1 MEETNKKRGFYVAL
15 AAVIV
20 CVFTVAVVYKNT
32 KYTNDQ
38 QRDLASLEE
47 SNSQNTQET
56 ADNQGVLDNQTAV
69 ADNSSDAVEKKDS
82 LDSLA
87 SADVKKK
94 KKSKKSASSDTTG
107 EDAGSDGEEENES
120 VETMGSSNT
129 FTNTAFDEE
138 AGLLWPVEGNVLMK
152 YSMDKGIYF
161 QTLSQ
166 YKCNPAIIIESS
178 TGTSVH
184 SSADCTV
191 TEISENEE
199 TGLTVTTALDDR
211 YNVIYGQLSDLEVKV
226 GDQLKEGDVIG
237 KIAKPT
243 KYYITEGSNLYLQV
257 IENGETVDPLLLLR

>member
-32 KYTNDQ
+32 KYTNDR
-38 QRDLASLEE
+38 QRELASLEE
-47 SNSQNTQET
+47 SRSQNTQKT
-56 ADNQGVLDNQTAV
+56 TDNRGVLDNQTAV
-69 ADNSSDAVEKKDS
+69 ADNSTDTVVKK
-82 LDSLA
+82 DSLA
-87 SADVKKK
+87 SADMKKK
-94 KKSKKSASSDTTG
+94 KKNKKSTNSDTAKENTG
-107 EDAGSDGEEENES
+107 SAPEDENES

-129 FTNTAFDEE
+129 FANTPFDEE
-138 AGLLWPVEGNVLMK
+138 AGLLWPVEGNILMK
-152 YSMDKGIYF
+152 YSMDKSIYF

-184 SSADCTV
+184 AGADCTV

-211 YNVIYGQLSDLEVKV
+211 YNVIYGQLADLEVKA

-243 KYYITEGSNLYLQV
+243 KYYVTEGSNLYLQV
-257 IENGETVDPLLLLR
+257 KENGETVDPLLLLR

>member
-1 MEETNKKRGFYVAL
+1 MEETSKKRGFYIAL

-38 QRDLASLEE
+38 QRQLASLEE
-47 SNSQNTQET
+47 SRPGNTQGT
-56 ADNQGVLDNQTAV
+56 TRKQGTLDNQTAI
-69 ADNSSDAVEKKDS
+69 ADNSSDTVTKKDS
-82 LDSLA
+82 LALA
-87 SADVKKK
+87 DAKKK
-94 KKSKKSASSDTTG
+94 KKNKSADSDTSKKDTDSSP
-107 EDAGSDGEEENES
+107 EEENES

-129 FTNTAFDEE
+129 FTGASFDEE

-152 YSMDKGIYF
+152 YSMDKSIYF

-184 SSADCTV
+184 SGAKCTV

-199 TGLTVTTALDDR
+199 TGLTVTTALDDK
-211 YNVIYGQLSDLEVKV
+211 YNVIYGQLANLQVKV
-226 GDQLKEGDVIG
+226 GDNLEEGDVIG
-237 KIAKPT
+237 TIAKPT
-243 KYYITEGSNLYLQV
+243 KYYVTEGSNLYLQV
-257 IENGETVDPLLLLR
+257 KENGETVDPLLLLR